1 MDDVDVIVVG
11 AGPAGNNAALGLA
24 IRGYAVLVIDS
35 REVIGDKLCTG
46 IVGRECAQR
55 FPIDPDFVYRQ
66 PRSAQLIAPG
76 TETVRFEAA
85 ASQACVVDRVSYVA
99 SFANRARSAGAEYLL
114 GQRVQRVIPRREGVT
129 VVTDQGVHH
138 ARSLVLAAGFGS
150 PLIRQVGL
158 GSVSDY
164 VAGVQAV
171 VSTHGVDDVEV
182 HLGNDVAPGFFSWL
196 VPTLPDQALVGLLA
210 RKQAQAYLA
219 SFIQRLRQAGKIKDI
234 ITEATIWGIPLRPL
248 KRTYRDRVLVVGDAA
263 GQVKPTTGGGIF
275 YSLLA
280 SEIAAQVLSEA
291 LAADDLS
298 PARLSQYQA
307 RWKDLL
313 AGELQV
319 GYSARRLYEFLN
331 DQQIGSLLTQAGAN
345 GFHSDLIGSS
355 DVSFD
360 WHSKMIAKV
369 MGNPALGGAL
379 RLINP
384 LLARLAPRSE
394 IDEASSQLDTNH
406 DEAQVNVDN

>member
-1 MDDVDVIVVG
+1 MDDVIVVG

-24 IRGYAVLVIDS
+24 TQGYSVTVIDW
-35 REVIGDKLCTG
+35 REAIGDKLCTG
-46 IVGRECAQR
+46 ILGRECVQR
-55 FPIDPDFVYRQ
+55 FPIDQDLIYRE
-66 PRSAQLIAPG
+66 PRSAQLVAPAAG
-76 TETVRFEAA
+76 TVRFEAA

-99 SFANRARSAGAEYLL
+99 SFANRARAAGAEYLL
-114 GQRVQRVIPRREGVT
+114 GQRVQRVVPQKEGVT
-129 VVTDQGVHH
+129 VVTDQGVHR

-158 GSVSDY
+158 GSVSDF

-171 VSTHGVDDVEV
+171 VSTNGVDDVEV

-196 VPTLPDQALVGLLA
+196 VPTLPNRALVGLLA
-210 RKQAQAYLA
+210 RKQAQAYLT
-219 SFIQRLRQAGKIKDI
+219 SFIQRLRQAGKIKDV
-234 ITEATIWGIPLRPL
+234 ITEATCWGVPLRPL

-298 PARLSQYQA
+298 SGRLSQYQT

-319 GYSARRLYEFLN
+319 GYSARRLFEFLN
-331 DQQIGSLLTQAGAN
+331 DRQISSLVTQAGAN
-345 GFHSDLIGSS
+345 GFHSDLVGSS

-384 LLARLAPRSE
+384 LLARLAPHSE
-394 IDEASSQLDTNH
+394 IDGASPQFDANH
-406 DEAQVNVDN
+406 DEAQVKVEN

>member
-1 MDDVDVIVVG
+1 MDDVIVVG

-24 IRGYAVLVIDS
+24 TQGYSVTVIDW
-35 REVIGDKLCTG
+35 REAIGDKLCTG
-46 IVGRECAQR
+46 ILGRECVQR
-55 FPIDPDFVYRQ
+55 FPIDQDLIYRE
-66 PRSAQLIAPG
+66 PRAAQLVAPAAG
-76 TETVRFEAA
+76 TVRFEAA
-85 ASQACVVDRVSYVA
+85 GPQACVVDRVSYVA
-99 SFANRARSAGAEYLL
+99 SFATRARAAGAEYLL
-114 GQRVQRVIPRREGVT
+114 GQRVQRVIFQRESVT
-129 VVTDQGVHH
+129 VVTDQGVRR

-171 VSTHGVDDVEV
+171 VSTDGVDDVEV
-182 HLGNDVAPGFFSWL
+182 HLGHDVAPGFFSWL
-196 VPTLPDQALVGLLA
+196 VPTLPDRALVGLLA

-234 ITEATIWGIPLRPL
+234 ITEATCWGVPLRPL

-298 PARLSQYQA
+298 SGRLSQYQT

-319 GYSARRLYEFLN
+319 GYSARRLFEFLN
-331 DQQIGSLLTQAGAN
+331 DRQIGSLVTQAGAN
-345 GFHSDLIGSS
+345 GFHSDLVGSS

-384 LLARLAPRSE
+384 LLARLAPHSE
-394 IDEASSQLDTNH
+394 IDGASPQFDANH
-406 DEAQVNVDN
+406 DEAQVKVEN